1 MCNGI
6 NRTALGINARYGSH
20 ASKNVEM
27 MNRVYSLATNSSYKI
42 TLQWRL
48 SELRNDE
55 RKNAK

>member
-1 MCNGI
+1 MQG
-6 NRTALGINARYGSH
+6 TEAMLV
-20 ASKNVEM
+20 KNVEM
-27 MNRVYSLATNSSYKI
+27 MNRVYSLVTNYSYKI